1 MYCFEESKEH
11 LELRNKI
18 RDFAQTQIA
27 PHIKELDQ
35 KEEFSCE
42 ITKKMGEIGL
52 LGMVASPEYGGGG
65 YSYLSYVIAVEEL
78 SRVDSSQAGTVV
90 AHNSLGIG
98 PIDMF
103 GTKEQKEKLLP
114 SLCRGEKIWSFGLT
128 EEQSG
133 SDAQATKT
141 SAIKDPGSDTWTING
156 SKIWITNASTPMTGG
171 TSIQALTSDKDASK
185 KELTCFLVQTGT
197 PGFNSTPIKGKL
209 MWRASNTSK
218 ISLDNV
224 KVSSDMILGEVG
236 KGFRVMMKALDKG
249 RLSIAAMGLGLSKAV
264 YKKAL
269 DYATKRHTFGKPIS
283 KHQSIAFRLA
293 DMATRIE
300 ASESMLYK
308 ACWLHD
314 EKKPFAKLA
323 AMAKLYCSETAE
335 FCARE
340 AQQIFGGFGLVQEY
354 DIERYY
360 RDATLLR
367 IGEGTSE
374 IQRLIISRQIGC

>member
-1 MYCFEESKEH
+1 MYCFEESSEH
-11 LELRNKI
+11 KELRAKVKE
-18 RDFAQTQIA
+18 FAESKIA
-27 PHIKELDQ
+27 PYVKELDQ

-42 ITKKMGEIGL
+42 ITKQMGELGL
-52 LGMVASPEYGGGG
+52 LGMVVSKEYGGGG

-78 SRVDSSQAGTVV
+78 SRVDASQAGTVV

-98 PIDMF
+98 PIEMF
-103 GTKEQKEKLLP
+103 GTEKQKEDLLP
-114 SLCRGEKIWSFGLT
+114 TLCKGEKIWSFGLT

-133 SDAQATKT
+133 SDAKATLTRAEKI
-141 SAIKDPGSDTWTING
+141 SGKDSWRING

-171 TSIQALTSDKDASK
+171 TTVLAVSSDPAAPR
-185 KELTCFLVQTGT
+185 KELTCFLVPTGT
-197 PGFNSTPIKGKL
+197 PGFTAKPITGKL
-209 MWRASNTSK
+209 TWRASNTSK
-218 ISLDNV
+218 LKLEGVEVPSNMV
-224 KVSSDMILGEVG
+224 LGEVG
-236 KGFRVMMKALDKG
+236 KGFKVMMKALDKG
-249 RLSIAAMGLGLSKAV
+249 RLSIAAMGLGLSKAA
-264 YKKAL
+264 YTAAL
-269 DYATKRHTFGKPIS
+269 EYAGKRRTFGKPIS
-283 KHQSIAFRLA
+283 QHQSIAFRLA

-314 EKKPFAKLA
+314 NGKPFAKLA

-340 AQQIFGGFGLVQEY
+340 AQQIFGGYGLVQEY
-354 DIERYY
+354 DIERFY

-374 IQRLIISRQIGC
+374 IQRLVISRYIGC